1 MTTVCRAVAALTRR
15 LGGAGRLAVQVIA
28 ALTGGRLLPAA
39 QRLSVCVKPEGR
51 RSS

>member
-1 MTTVCRAVAALTRR
+1 MSTACPAVAALTRR
-15 LGGAGRLAVQVIA
+15 LGVLADSPWQVIA
-28 ALTGGRLLPAA
+28 ALTGGGCSPAA